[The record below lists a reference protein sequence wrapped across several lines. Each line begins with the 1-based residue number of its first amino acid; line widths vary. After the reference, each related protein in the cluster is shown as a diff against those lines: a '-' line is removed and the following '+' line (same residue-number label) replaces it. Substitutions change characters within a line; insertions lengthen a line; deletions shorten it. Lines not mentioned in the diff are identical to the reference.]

1 MEDSS
6 TVEGKVT
13 SSSASEQTE
22 EPEWLIPKQQQLQSD
37 DIDTNSDITSLFSA
51 GKTSTTVASKAPLI
65 VDLNENSNTGD
76 TPDFAQSNSLS
87 ELMLPLEITPS
98 STNKTLGR
106 RPLIEEIDD
115 SVSDDFTNLLV
126 DSCNKEGG
134 GPTSFFI
141 TESNVSKAASFYS
154 TTSEEPESTPTE
166 FGGQWAERT
175 RPLIEEME
183 CDNPTKTE
191 MAKVEVI
198 EDLEDIETPQ
208 LYSEEDQS
216 ANAEASQPVSENGRK
231 ESLHDAITSSEGEIN
246 RITELAEKAGSTL
259 DPVTMDQALLQSLR
273 QKYQ

>member
-1 MEDSS
+1 MEDTS
-6 TVEGKVT
+6 TVEDKVA
-13 SSSASEQTE
+13 SSASERTE
-22 EPEWLIPKQQQLQSD
+22 EPEWLIPKQQMQSND
-37 DIDTNSDITSLFSA
+37 DIDTNSGITTSLFST

-65 VDLNENSNTGD
+65 VDLNENLNTGNA
-76 TPDFAQSNSLS
+76 PDFAQGKSLS

-98 STNKTLGR
+98 SSNKTVGR

-115 SVSDDFTNLLV
+115 TTSDDYTDLLV
-126 DSCNKEGG
+126 DSCNKVG
-134 GPTSFFI
+134 GPTSFFM

-175 RPLIEEME
+175 RPLIEEVE
-183 CDNPTKTE
+183 GDNPE
-191 MAKVEVI
+191 MAKVEDI
-198 EDLEDIETPQ
+198 EDLEDIETP
-208 LYSEEDQS
+208 LLPSKGDQS
-216 ANAEASQPVSENGRK
+216 AGNSKASQPVDDNG
-231 ESLHDAITSSEGEIN
+231 EGEID